1 MLFEYGALFML
12 ALGLAAA
19 CGLAAAAGLQ
29 FGTGLIFAPLRVGR
43 VVLAFVAGPD
53 APFETR
59 LVVALA
65 LAAAAAAVPLLG
77 AALLLRRR
85 IRIPF

>member
-29 FGTGLIFAPLRVGR
+29 LGIGLIFAPLRAGR
-43 VVLAFVAGPD
+43 AVMAVVAGPD
-53 APFETR
+53 ASLETR
-59 LVVALA
+59 VVVALA

-77 AALLLRRR
+77 AALFLRRR